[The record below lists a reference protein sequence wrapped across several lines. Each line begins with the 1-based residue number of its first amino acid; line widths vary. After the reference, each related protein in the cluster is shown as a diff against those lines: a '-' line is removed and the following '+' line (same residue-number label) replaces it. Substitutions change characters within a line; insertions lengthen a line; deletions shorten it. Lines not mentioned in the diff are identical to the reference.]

1 MIENINEF
9 IPNLTEKRKIVI
21 TAHTKPDADAVGSS
35 LGLKLALDKLG
46 HEVTVIMPN
55 DYPSFIKWMPRNNQV
70 KIHEDNEE
78 EKFPENEGRTRA
90 DVLLEND
97 SETIIDQP
105 PGITPKELNNLTVKA
120 KKVKSMKVSKK
131 GTVDNIV
138 KRVSRSRKTT
148 PKSRDI
154 FKTIKKNWLSI

>member
-1 MIENINEF
+1 MNMAEEHVV
-9 IPNLTEKRKIVI
+9 IPKERYQRM
-21 TAHTKPDADAVGSS
+21 
-35 LGLKLALDKLG
+35 LAQLRELSNREHESHVSKQDK
-46 HEVTVIMPN
+46 TIDN
-55 DYPSFIKWMPRNNQV
+55 
-70 KIHEDNEE
+70 EDNEE
-78 EKFPENEGRTRA
+78 EKFPENEGRTRD
-90 DVLLEND
+90 DVLLENN
-97 SETIIDQP
+97 SETIIGQP

>member
-1 MIENINEF
+1 MNMAEEHVV
-9 IPNLTEKRKIVI
+9 IPKERYQRM
-21 TAHTKPDADAVGSS
+21 
-35 LGLKLALDKLG
+35 LAQLRELSNREHESHVSKQDK
-46 HEVTVIMPN
+46 TIDN
-55 DYPSFIKWMPRNNQV
+55 
-70 KIHEDNEE
+70 EDNEE
-78 EKFPENEGRTRA
+78 EKFPENEGRTRD

-131 GTVDNIV
+131 KGTVDNIV